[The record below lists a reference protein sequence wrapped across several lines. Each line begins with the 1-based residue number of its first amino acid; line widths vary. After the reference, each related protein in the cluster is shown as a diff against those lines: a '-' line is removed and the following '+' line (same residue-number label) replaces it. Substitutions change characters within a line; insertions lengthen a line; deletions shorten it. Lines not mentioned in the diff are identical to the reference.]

1 MSGPKS
7 GLNKYIPNTPASLP
21 ISLLSL
27 TIGPNIHFL
36 LLFLLPKQLVYNSI
50 PTNYRHKILGE
61 CVC

>member
-27 TIGPNIHFL
+27 TIGPQHTLSSSF
-36 LLFLLPKQLVYNSI
+36 PS
-50 PTNYRHKILGE
+50 P
-61 CVC
+61 